1 MNFSPNAITRSKLV
15 RFTDGCTM
23 VGRESKVKSK
33 SQSWYLWGKNKS
45 ALQEQTG
52 LASVD

>member
-1 MNFSPNAITRSKLV
+1 MNFSPNAIARSKLV
-15 RFTDGCTM
+15 RFTDGYTI
-23 VGRESKVKSK
+23 GRESKVKSK